1 MPERPQKTTEVHDR
15 IIFAKIE
22 KTLSQYLTKSK
33 TLSGREPTKSTMS
46 SLMSIQRV
54 YHKMQTTGY
63 TTHEARLHFAVK
75 HLRANRI
82 IRTPHY
88 LPNMVEPFLWNGHI
102 WVTVSLIMRLLVE
115 VVGKILKCTGLSCL
129 LRFSQILQN

>member
-1 MPERPQKTTEVHDR
+1 MPERPQKTTEVHDC

-22 KTLSQYLTKSK
+22 KTLSHTKSK
-33 TLSGREPTKSTMS
+33 TLSGREP

-88 LPNMVEPFLWNGHI
+88 LPNVVEPFLWNGHI
-102 WVTVSLIMRLLVE
+102 WVTVSLKMRLLVE